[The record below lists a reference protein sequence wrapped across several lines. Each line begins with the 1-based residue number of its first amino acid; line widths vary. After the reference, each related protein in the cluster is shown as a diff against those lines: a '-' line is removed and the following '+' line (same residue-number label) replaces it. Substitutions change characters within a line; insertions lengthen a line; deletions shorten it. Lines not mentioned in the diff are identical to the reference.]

1 LIGIVS
7 VENKIGIE
15 AQIKLSWKHVDWD
28 KFGGFF
34 ESTYCDELM
43 IQGFGANQLWNNF
56 AKKLDDFA
64 LWPAHQKQK
73 TKPTMPTIKNQHLV

>member
-1 LIGIVS
+1 LIGISS

-15 AQIKLSWKHVDWD
+15 AQIKLGWKHVDWD

-43 IQGFGANQLWNNF
+43 IQGFGANQL
-56 AKKLDDFA
+56 
-64 LWPAHQKQK
+64 
-73 TKPTMPTIKNQHLV
+73 